1 MRWCG
6 YVKQL
11 EWGASF
17 KRGERREGRRE
28 GRRKKYDRM
37 RHGERR
43 RRSRKGK
50 LRRN

>member
-17 KRGERREGRRE
+17 KKGEKEGRGEGEEGEKDTTERGTEREEE
-28 GRRKKYDRM
+28 GA
-37 RHGERR
+37 GEE
-43 RRSRKGK
+43 K
-50 LRRN
+50 